1 MTENTPARI
10 PLKRWRLVAAAVT
23 TACCLLGLA
32 LLGYGI
38 CETGRLECNDVSIPE
53 RILPGCKG
61 LRIALLSDV
70 HGNQQLL
77 ERAVDMTLAARP
89 DLVVMPGD
97 FFTATQRISRSRHY
111 IAQLRRLSAA
121 CPVYASLGNHD
132 IEKLAN
138 VQRILERGGVTLLR
152 NESVRF
158 HSDRL
163 HCDLVITGV
172 GDWLEDDIDADE
184 CLASTSAASG
194 ANGPP
199 VLLLCHHPVARKE
212 LKDYAWN
219 LMVSGHTHGN
229 QARNPFTGKP
239 FFFRDGDTLTEGYLE
254 ENGSAIYVTRGI
266 GTQGLRFFCPPEINI
281 LTVD

>member
-1 MTENTPARI
+1 M
-10 PLKRWRLVAAAVT
+10 AAIVT
-23 TACCLLGLA
+23 TSCCLLAFA

-38 CETGRLECNDVSIPE
+38 RETGKLECNEASIPE
-53 RILPGCKG
+53 HILPGCKG
-61 LRIALLSDV
+61 LRIALLSDI
-70 HGNQQLL
+70 HGNQELL
-77 ERAVDMTLAARP
+77 ERGVDMTLAAQP

-111 IAQLRRLSAA
+111 IAQLRRLTAVM
-121 CPVYASLGNHD
+121 PVYASLGNHD
-132 IEKLAN
+132 MEKLTN
-138 VQRILERGGVTLLR
+138 VERILKRAGVTLLR
-152 NESVRF
+152 NESTAF

-163 HCDLVITGV
+163 GCDLVIAGV
-172 GDWLEDDIDADE
+172 GDWLEDDIKADE
-184 CLASTSAASG
+184 CLASRNTVHG
-194 ANGPP
+194 GDPP
-199 VLLLCHHPVARKE
+199 VLLLCHHPVARNE

-254 ENGSAIYVTRGI
+254 EGARAVYVTRGI